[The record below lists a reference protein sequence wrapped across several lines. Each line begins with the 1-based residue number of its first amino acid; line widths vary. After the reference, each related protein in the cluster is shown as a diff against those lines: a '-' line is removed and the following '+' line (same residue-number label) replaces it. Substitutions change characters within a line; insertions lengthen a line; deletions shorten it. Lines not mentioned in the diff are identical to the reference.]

1 MANLI
6 TLSNY
11 KIAEGIQSTKDDSK
25 IESIIARVSQLVRT
39 YCANG
44 ITTYYNTAVD
54 GTFNNKK
61 LETFSIN
68 WASNIVQLT
77 ESPIVFISSV
87 AEREDLSSSYT
98 TLVENTD
105 YYVDY
110 STDSIYRV
118 SSSGAARNWANGPG
132 AVKVEYNAGYASCP
146 ADLELAVID
155 LITYYVKDEHKA
167 RQTIAGA
174 SIQNQ
179 SSSSQRNNVAFPD
192 HIKRVLDLYKN
203 F

>member
-1 MANLI
+1 MADLI

-39 YCANG
+39 YCGNG
-44 ITTYYNTAVD
+44 ITTYYSTEK
-54 GTFNNKK
+54 T
-61 LETFSIN
+61 ETLSIN

-77 ESPIVFISSV
+77 ESPLVGVTSV
-87 AEREDLSSSYT
+87 KERESLSDSYN

-105 YYVDY
+105 YYTDY

-132 AVKVEYNAGYASCP
+132 AIQVAYTAGYENCP

>member
-1 MANLI
+1 MADLI

-39 YCANG
+39 YCGNG

-61 LETFSIN
+61 LETLSIN

-77 ESPIVFISSV
+77 ESPIVTVHSV
-87 AEREDLSSSYT
+87 VEREDLSSSYT

-118 SSSGAARNWANGPG
+118 SSSGAAKNWANGPG